1 MSEWWTYRLSSFLL
15 FSPQTYYRLFELYN
29 RAVWPGQLAAVAA
42 GLVILISLLRP
53 SPGRSRIAA
62 GILAAG
68 WLWVAVAFHAR
79 RYATINWAAVYFAW
93 AFGLE
98 AALLFWAGAVRGRLV
113 PEPRPDPVR
122 RAGVWI
128 FFFALVL
135 YPLIAP
141 VLGRGWRA
149 AEIFGLAPD
158 PTAAG
163 TLGAIALAAGRAR
176 WELLVI
182 PAAWCAVTGAFL
194 KAMEAPD
201 FWVAPLAAA
210 AAVVLSVRKRRQ
222 DG

>member
-42 GLVILISLLRP
+42 GLVILVSLLRP

>member
-42 GLVILISLLRP
+42 GLVILVSLLRP

-128 FFFALVL
+128 FVFALVL

>member
-1 MSEWWTYRLSSFLL
+1 MSECWTYRLSSFLL
-15 FSPQTYYRLFELYN
+15 FSPQTYYRLIELYN
-29 RAVWPGQLAAVAA
+29 RAVWPGHLAAVAA
-42 GLVILISLLRP
+42 GLVVLVCLLRP

-62 GILAAG
+62 GILASG

-98 AALLFWAGAVRGRLV
+98 AALLFWLGVVRGRLA
-113 PEPRPDPVR
+113 PDVRQNPVR
-122 RAGVWI
+122 RAGFCI
-128 FFFALVL
+128 SSFSLVL
-135 YPLIAP
+135 YPFIALI
-141 VLGRGWRA
+141 LGRGWRA

-163 TLGAIALAAGRAR
+163 TLGAISLAAGRAR
-176 WELLVI
+176 WELFVI

-210 AAVVLSVRKRRQ
+210 AAVVLSARKRRR

>member
-29 RAVWPGQLAAVAA
+29 RSVWPGQLAAIAA
-42 GLVILISLLRP
+42 GFVVLVLLLRP
-53 SPGRSRIAA
+53 SPGRRRIAA
-62 GILAAG
+62 GIVAAG

-98 AALLFWAGAVRGRLV
+98 AALLFWAGVVRGRLA

-122 RAGVWI
+122 RAGLWI

-163 TLGAIALAAGRAR
+163 TLGAALAAGRPR
-176 WELLVI
+176 WELIVI

-210 AAVVLSVRKRRQ
+210 AAVTLSVRNRRQ